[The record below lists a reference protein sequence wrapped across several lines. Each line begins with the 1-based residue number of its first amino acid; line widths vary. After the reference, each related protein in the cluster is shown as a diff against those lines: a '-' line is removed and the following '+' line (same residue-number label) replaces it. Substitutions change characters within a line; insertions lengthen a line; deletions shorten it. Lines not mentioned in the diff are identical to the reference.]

1 MAAAPLC
8 LQAGQPC
15 LCTGVLPGLHRGG
28 WGGGKQGGSSTWL
41 VPELPRG
48 SEALCPHCSSGS
60 SDPTSAQD
68 LTWPPSNWRQV
79 SQVPCHLLL
88 PCGEAV

>member
-1 MAAAPLC
+1 MRLQPRCVCRPVSRVSAQASC
-8 LQAGQPC
+8 LV
-15 LCTGVLPGLHRGG
+15 CTGGGRGE
-28 WGGGKQGGSSTWL
+28 QGGSSTWL

-79 SQVPCHLLL
+79 SQVLCHLLL